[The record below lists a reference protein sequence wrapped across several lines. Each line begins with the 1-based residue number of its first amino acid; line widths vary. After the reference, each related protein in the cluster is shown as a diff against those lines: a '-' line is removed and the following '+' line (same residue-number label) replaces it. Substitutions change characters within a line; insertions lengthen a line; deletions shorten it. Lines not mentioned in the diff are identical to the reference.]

1 MHQNQIFRRFNG
13 LTLIEFM
20 IVLAVAGIL
29 IATIVP
35 QLQNALVRSRVV
47 EGLSSAAE
55 LKALVSQNAAQG
67 ASNLGQGA
75 KPMAQTRLVK
85 SMTVTNTT
93 TGEIEVR
100 FGEQAGGATLVLVP
114 YVGSAAAPTSLAAGV
129 PVAANTVVQWQC
141 KANASRFPL
150 GSSGTTLAAHAP
162 DSCQ

>member
-47 EGLSSAAE
+47 EGLNSAAE
-55 LKALVSQNAAQG
+55 LKALVAQNAFQG
-67 ASNLGQGA
+67 ASNLSQGA
-75 KPMAQTRLVK
+75 KPVAPTRLVK
-85 SMTVTNTT
+85 SMTVTNNA

-100 FGEQAGGATLVLVP
+100 FGDEAGGATLVLVP
-114 YVGSAAAPTSLAAGV
+114 YLGSASAPTSLVAGV
-129 PVAANTVVQWQC
+129 PVAAGNAVQWQC

-150 GSSGTTLAAHAP
+150 GSSGSTVAAHAP